1 MDFAL
6 TKEQEAI
13 KKFVKDFCIR
23 EVLPI
28 AEKIE
33 EESKIPDELI
43 QKITQFRLFGI
54 PFAKEYGGSGSN
66 YQTSTIVLEELAR
79 YCGAVSMLVGV
90 NYLTSIPIDLFGT
103 EEQKLKF
110 ITPLAT
116 GKAIGSF
123 AFTEA
128 GTGSDPRSITTK
140 AVRDGDNY
148 IINGAK
154 RFITA
159 SDKDGI
165 IVFFA
170 KEGDS
175 VSAFIGSKN
184 VPGYTVPKPWEKVGM
199 HGVALTDIIF
209 ENYVL
214 PKENLLGAS
223 GNGYN
228 ILLDTISLGKLDSAA
243 LVLGCA
249 EAAMDEAVKY
259 AKERM
264 VKGKP
269 MTQFQTTQCL
279 LSEIVTLIESARL
292 MLYRLAWLADQK
304 KNIRAESAMTKVYV
318 TEAAME
324 ATHKAFKIHG
334 AYAYVK
340 EFRIQQLLRDVS
352 LGEIVEG
359 SNEFQKII
367 HAQSIIK

>member
-13 KKFVKDFCIR
+13 RKFVKEFCLR

-33 EESKIPDELI
+33 EESKIPDDLI
-43 QKITQFRLFGI
+43 KKLAQLRLFGI
-54 PFAKEYGGSGSN
+54 PFAKQYGGSGSN
-66 YQTSTIVLEELAR
+66 YATSTIVLEELAR
-79 YCGAVSMLVGV
+79 YCGSVSMLVGV
-90 NYLTSIPIDLFGT
+90 NYLASIPIDLYGS
-103 EEQKLKF
+103 EEQKIKF
-110 ITPLAT
+110 MTPLCT
-116 GKAIGSF
+116 GKATGSF

-128 GTGSDPRSITTK
+128 GTGSDPKSITTK
-140 AVRDGDNY
+140 AVLDGDKY

-170 KEGDS
+170 QDGNG
-175 VSAFIGSKN
+175 VSAFIGEKN
-184 VPGYTVPKPWEKVGM
+184 VAGYSVPKPWEKLGM
-199 HGVALTDIIF
+199 HGVSLTDILF

-214 PKENLLGAS
+214 PKENLLGSS

-228 ILLDTISLGKLDSAA
+228 ILLDTISLGKLDTSAMI
-243 LVLGCA
+243 LGSA
-249 EAAMDEAVKY
+249 EAALDEAIKY

-264 VKGKP
+264 VRGKP

-279 LSEIVTLIESARL
+279 LSEIATQLEAARW

-304 KNIRAESAMTKVYV
+304 KNIRAESAMTKVFV
-318 TEAAME
+318 TEAATE

-340 EFRIQQLLRDVS
+340 EFRIQKLLRDVS

-367 HAQSIIK
+367 HAQSLIR